1 MSLAY
6 NLKPFTKQNLEKI
19 HQNSLKILAE
29 IGVKLPNKTIQDLFR
44 SKGAKV
50 DTARNIVRMPPEL
63 VEGAVQTQIANN
75 RKYYNKRRNYPLPG
89 EHVRGWMS
97 LGNLGM
103 IADYQSQTWRKG
115 RLKDV
120 LESIVLANQL
130 PFIERVTCFAEPQEL
145 DRKLIDVVYFYLL
158 SLFSAKR
165 FFLVPV
171 YSLQSAKCLIEMAE
185 AIADD
190 ELQLRDGSLIE
201 YELEPV
207 ANLEF
212 SPDHLQIAL
221 EFARHKLKILV
232 GHYCLAGK
240 DSPMDYES
248 AITLTNANILAAIA
262 IVILINPDHFA
273 LDYIFPAHGIK
284 SPDEPRPL
292 FGSPNQVL
300 FSIAA
305 RQLADF
311 YGFRNALAN
320 TALSDSCRNDFQ
332 SGFERGVTAAAG
344 LWCGNT
350 GLGLQGIA
358 GADQAVSQDE
368 LVIDNDQINYLDY
381 IFRMVDSINNQEIDL
396 ESIEEVGIGGSF
408 LARSDTVARMRDVY
422 WDSPVFSAQAYENWR
437 NRKDQDKLRAQRVRD
452 EILSDKFPPIPVISK
467 EMIKKL
473 DMIIQDYIQDE
484 EQYQAFQQLLR
495 NVLQREMDE

>member
-29 IGVKLPNKTIQDLFR
+29 IGVKLPNKTIQDMFR

-190 ELQLRDGSLIE
+190 
-201 YELEPV
+201 
-207 ANLEF
+207 
-212 SPDHLQIAL
+212 
-221 EFARHKLKILV
+221 
-232 GHYCLAGK
+232 
-240 DSPMDYES
+240 
-248 AITLTNANILAAIA
+248 
-262 IVILINPDHFA
+262 
-273 LDYIFPAHGIK
+273 
-284 SPDEPRPL
+284 
-292 FGSPNQVL
+292 
-300 FSIAA
+300 
-305 RQLADF
+305 
-311 YGFRNALAN
+311 
-320 TALSDSCRNDFQ
+320 
-332 SGFERGVTAAAG
+332 
-344 LWCGNT
+344 
-350 GLGLQGIA
+350 
-358 GADQAVSQDE
+358 
-368 LVIDNDQINYLDY
+368 
-381 IFRMVDSINNQEIDL
+381 
-396 ESIEEVGIGGSF
+396 
-408 LARSDTVARMRDVY
+408 
-422 WDSPVFSAQAYENWR
+422 
-437 NRKDQDKLRAQRVRD
+437 
-452 EILSDKFPPIPVISK
+452 
-467 EMIKKL
+467 
-473 DMIIQDYIQDE
+473 
-484 EQYQAFQQLLR
+484 
-495 NVLQREMDE
+495 

>member
-6 NLKPFTKQNLEKI
+6 NLKPFTKQNLENI

-44 SKGAKV
+44 SKGAQI
-50 DTARNIVRMPPEL
+50 DTTRNIVRMPPEL

-75 RKYYNKRRNYPLPG
+75 RKYYNKRRNYSLPG
-89 EHVRGWMS
+89 EQIRGWMS

-103 IADYQSQTWRKG
+103 IADYQSQTWHKG
-115 RLKDV
+115 QLRDV

-130 PFIERVTCFAEPQEL
+130 PFIERVTCFVEPQEL
-145 DRKLIDVVYFYLL
+145 DRKIIDVVYFYLL
-158 SLFSAKR
+158 SLYSAKR
-165 FFLVPV
+165 FFLVPI
-171 YSLQSAKCLIEMAE
+171 YSLQSAKCLIEMAKV
-185 AIADD
+185 IADD

-212 SPDHLQIAL
+212 APDHLEIAL
-221 EFARHKLKILV
+221 EFAKHKLKILV

-248 AITLTNANILAAIA
+248 AITLTNANILAAIS
-262 IVILINPDHFA
+262 IVILLNPDHFA
-273 LDYIFPAHGIK
+273 VDYIFAAHGIK
-284 SPDEPRPL
+284 GLDNPRPL

-300 FSIAA
+300 FAIAA

-311 YGFRNALAN
+311 YGFRNVLAN

-368 LVIDNDQINYLDY
+368 LVIDNAQISYLDF
-381 IFRMVDSINNQEIDL
+381 IFRIADSINTQVIDL
-396 ESIEEVGIGGSF
+396 ESIEKVGIGGSF
-408 LARSDTVARMRDVY
+408 LARPETVERMKDVY
-422 WDSPVFSAQAYENWR
+422 WDSPVFSAQMYENWR
-437 NRKDQDKLRAQRVRD
+437 KHEDQDELRARLVRNK
-452 EILSDKFPPIPVISK
+452 LVSDNFPPIPVVSDDTIQ
-467 EMIKKL
+467 KL
-473 DMIIQDYIQDE
+473 DMIIQDYIQE
-484 EQYQAFQQLLR
+484 EKQYQAFQKLLR
-495 NVLQREMDE
+495 KALQREVDE